1 MENDIE
7 QAKNVRIHLVD
18 NLFDVMKMRPQE
30 DKRLVLL
37 RKSLVTQQN
46 ETRFTIQFIYN
57 QKNPGAENENH
68 NVIYCGK
75 SQ

>member
-57 QKNPGAENENH
+57 
-68 NVIYCGK
+68 
-75 SQ
+75 

>member
-1 MENDIE
+1 MENNIE

-37 RKSLVTQQN
+37 SQLFVLLSQLFVTQQN
-46 ETRFTIQFIYN
+46 ETRFTTV
-57 QKNPGAENENH
+57 A
-68 NVIYCGK
+68 
-75 SQ
+75 